1 MVSESFE
8 WPAREH
14 SGAWPHDDRHHV
26 IAAFALLLFERGVQ
40 TTEQLSARLTQ
51 LHVVQGR
58 IDPDSLD
65 RLIEDLETTD
75 LIARRTGTTDGYELT
90 PAGRTVVVD
99 WVAIM
104 RDRRH
109 LTRAFL
115 ALYDRADE

>member
-65 RLIEDLETTD
+65 RLLEDLETTD

-90 PAGRTVVVD
+90 PAGRTVVDD